1 MKAKIRDL
9 PSGIGVNR
17 TVSGRGREFWRVR
30 LGKRFTG
37 GPIIKRDFSTLA
49 DARSWILG
57 DAQKEKSAPGTV
69 IELKQSSGAS
79 AFALTASQISEA
91 AACFRR
97 LEGLASLNTAVSYFL
112 KHANPAGG
120 KRTLAEVAQE
130 FLKSR
135 EVMGVRSRT
144 LTQYES
150 YLKTISERFGAQSI
164 HEVRRGEIEDWLSES
179 EWSKR
184 TRNNYVSTL
193 STLFIFARDRDYC
206 TENPAEKVPRAIL
219 DDTPPGILTVKEAA
233 ALLNITRVKDSE
245 MLPYVAIG
253 LFAGLRR
260 SELCTLEWSEID
272 LKSRTIEIKGV
283 KAKTRQRRI
292 VSISDALLAWLALAP
307 KTPRPTPSRNED
319 VCGERLKNLYSE
331 EQDETGAVVRK
342 AIVSPWPHN
351 ALRHSFGSYH
361 YAKHRDENQTAA
373 EMGNS
378 PAMVFRHYRA
388 VVTPDAAAAF
398 WNLLPSTGTS
408 KLEGRPI
415 GKSNRRKISPHKN

>member
-17 TVSGRGREFWRVR
+17 SVSGRGREFWRVR

-37 GPIIKRDFSTLA
+37 GPVIKRDFSTLA
-49 DARSWILG
+49 DARNWIFG
-57 DAQKEKSAPGTV
+57 EAQKEKSSSGSV
-69 IELKQSSGAS
+69 MELKQSSGAS
-79 AFALTASQISEA
+79 AFALTSSQISEA

-97 LEGLASLNTAVSYFL
+97 LDGLASLNTAVSYFL

-120 KRTLAEVAQE
+120 KRTLAEVAKE
-130 FLKSR
+130 FLKAR
-135 EVMGVRSRT
+135 EVMGVRPRT

-150 YLKTISERFGAQSI
+150 YLRAICEQFGVQAI

-193 STLFIFARDRDYC
+193 STLFIFARDREYC
-206 TENPAEKVPRAIL
+206 SDNPAEKVPRAIL
-219 DDTPPGILTVKEAA
+219 DDTPPGILTVKETA
-233 ALLNITRVKDSE
+233 ALLEITRERDSE
-245 MLPYVAIG
+245 MIAYVALG

-260 SELCTLEWSEID
+260 SELCSLEWDEINQ
-272 LKSRTIEIKGV
+272 KARTIEVKGV

-292 VSISDALLAWLALAP
+292 ISISDSLSEWLAISP
-307 KTPRPTPSRNED
+307 KTDRPAPSRNED
-319 VCGERLKNLYSE
+319 VCGERLKKIYSE
-331 EQDETGAVVRK
+331 ELNANGTILRK
-342 AIVSPWPHN
+342 ALVSPWPHN

-361 YAKHRDENQTAA
+361 YALHRDENSTAA

-388 VVTPDAAAAF
+388 VVTQETATAF
-398 WNLLPSTGTS
+398 WSLFPSTHQRTRGLKT
-408 KLEGRPI
+408 
-415 GKSNRRKISPHKN
+415 

>member
-9 PSGIGVNR
+9 PSGVGIGKA
-17 TVSGRGREFWRVR
+17 VSGHGREYWRVR

-37 GPIIKRDFSTLA
+37 GPVILKDFSKLS
-49 DARSWILG
+49 DAREWIFG
-57 DAQKEKSAPGTV
+57 DALQKKANPGSV
-69 IELKQSSGAS
+69 VDLKQSSGAA
-79 AFALTASQISEA
+79 AFSLTPSQISEA

-97 LEGLASLNTAVSYFL
+97 LEGLGSLNTAVSYFL

-120 KRTLAEVAQE
+120 KRTLAEVAKE

-135 EVMGVRSRT
+135 QAMGVRSRT

-150 YLKTISERFGAQSI
+150 YLRTIGERFGSQSI
-164 HEVRRGEIEDWLSES
+164 NEVRRGEIEDWLSES

-193 STLFIFARDRDYC
+193 STLFLFARDRDYC
-206 TENPAEKVPRAIL
+206 AENPAEKIPRAIL

-233 ALLNITRVKDSE
+233 ALLEITREKDSQ
-245 MLPYVAIG
+245 MLAYVAIG

-260 SELCTLEWSEID
+260 SELCSLEWSEID
-272 LKSRTIEIKGV
+272 RNARTIEVKGA

-292 VSISDALLAWLALAP
+292 VSISDALLAWLAICP
-307 KTPRPTPSRNED
+307 ETPRPTPSRNED

-331 EQDETGAVVRK
+331 ERDESGTVLRK
-342 AIVSPWPHN
+342 AVVSPWPHN

-361 YAKHRDENQTAA
+361 YAQHSDENRTAA

-378 PAMVFRHYRA
+378 PAVIFRHYRA
-388 VVTPDAAAAF
+388 LVKPEATKAF
-398 WNLLPSTGTS
+398 WLL
-408 KLEGRPI
+408 RPASD
-415 GKSNRRKISPHKN
+415 GKTILFDAKAA

>member
-1 MKAKIRDL
+1 M
-9 PSGIGVNR
+9 
-17 TVSGRGREFWRVR
+17 
-30 LGKRFTG
+30 
-37 GPIIKRDFSTLA
+37 IKRDFSTLT
-49 DARSWILG
+49 DARKWIFG
-57 DAQKEKSAPGTV
+57 EAQEKKANPGPV
-69 IELKQSSGAS
+69 IELKQSSGAA
-79 AFALTASQISEA
+79 AFSLTHSQISEA
-91 AACFRR
+91 ASCFRR
-97 LEGLASLNTAVSYFL
+97 LEGLASLNEAVSYFL

-135 EVMGVRSRT
+135 AAMGVRSRT

-150 YLKTISERFGAQSI
+150 YLRTIGERFGLQSI

-193 STLFIFARDRDYC
+193 STLFLFARDRDYC
-206 TENPAEKVPRAIL
+206 AENPAEKVPRAIL
-219 DDTPPGILTVKEAA
+219 DDTAPGILTVKDAA
-233 ALLNITRVKDSE
+233 ALLDVTRDKDCE
-245 MLPYVAIG
+245 MLAYIAIG

-260 SELCTLEWSEID
+260 SELCALEWSEID
-272 LKSRTIEIKGV
+272 RKARTIEVKGV

-292 VSISDALLAWLALAP
+292 VSVSRALSAWLAVAP
-307 KTPRPTPSRNED
+307 KTPRPAPSRNED

-331 EQDETGAVVRK
+331 ERDESGTILRE
-342 AIVSPWPHN
+342 AIVSLWPHN

-361 YAKHRDENQTAA
+361 YARHRDENQTAA

-388 VVTPDAAAAF
+388 VVTPNAAAKF
-398 WNLLPSTGTS
+398 WNLLPSTAANVV
-408 KLEGRPI
+408 RF
-415 GKSNRRKISPHKN
+415 SP

>member
-1 MKAKIRDL
+1 MADNFNMKAKIRDL

-17 TVSGRGREFWRVR
+17 TVSGRGKEFWRVR

-37 GPIIKRDFSTLA
+37 GPIIKRDFTALS
-49 DARSWILG
+49 DAREWIFG
-57 DAQKEKSAPGTV
+57 DAQKEKPRPGTV

-79 AFALTASQISEA
+79 AFSLTSSQIAEA

-97 LEGLASLNTAVSYFL
+97 LDGLDSLTNAVSYFL

-120 KRTLAEVAQE
+120 KRILAEVATE

-135 EVMGVRSRT
+135 EAMGVRSRT

-150 YLKTISERFGAQSI
+150 YLRTIGERFGSQSI

-193 STLFIFARDRDYC
+193 STLFLFARDRDYC
-206 TENPAEKVPRAIL
+206 AENPAEKVPRAIL
-219 DDTPPGILTVKEAA
+219 DDTPPGILTVKEVES
-233 ALLNITRVKDSE
+233 LLDITLEKDAE
-245 MLPYVAIG
+245 MLAYVAIG

-260 SELCTLEWSEID
+260 SELCALEWSEID
-272 LKSRTIEIKGV
+272 RKARTIEVKGV

-292 VSISDALLAWLALAP
+292 VGISDALAAWLAVVPETL
-307 KTPRPTPSRNED
+307 RPTPSRNED

-331 EQDETGAVVRK
+331 ECDESGEVIRK

-361 YAKHRDENQTAA
+361 YAMHRDENQTAA

-388 VVTPDAAAAF
+388 VVSPDDAAKF
-398 WNLLPSTGTS
+398 WNLLPSTS
-408 KLEGRPI
+408 LPY
-415 GKSNRRKISPHKN
+415 

>member
-9 PSGIGVNR
+9 PSGVGITK
-17 TVSGRGREFWRVR
+17 TVSGRGREFWRAR

-37 GPIIKRDFSTLA
+37 GHVVKRDFSTLT
-49 DARSWILG
+49 DARKWIFG
-57 DAQKEKSAPGTV
+57 EAQEKKANPGPV
-69 IELKQSSGAS
+69 IDLKQSSGAA
-79 AFALTASQISEA
+79 AFSLTHSQISEA
-91 AACFRR
+91 ASCFRR
-97 LEGLASLNTAVSYFL
+97 LEGLASLDEAVSYFL

-135 EVMGVRSRT
+135 AAMGVRSRT

-150 YLKTISERFGAQSI
+150 YLRTVGERFGPQSI

-193 STLFIFARDRDYC
+193 STLFLFARDRDYC
-206 TENPAEKVPRAIL
+206 AENPAEKVPRAIL
-219 DDTPPGILTVKEAA
+219 DDTPPGILTVKEAT
-233 ALLNITRVKDSE
+233 ALLDVTRDKDSE
-245 MLPYVAIG
+245 MLAYIAIG

-260 SELCTLEWSEID
+260 SELCALEWSEID
-272 LKSRTIEIKGV
+272 RKARTIEVKGV

-292 VSISDALLAWLALAP
+292 VSISGTLSAWLAVAP
-307 KTPRPTPSRNED
+307 KTPRPAPSRNED

-331 EQDETGAVVRK
+331 ERDESGAILRE

-361 YAKHRDENQTAA
+361 YARHRDENQTAA

-388 VVTPDAAAAF
+388 VVTPDAATKF
-398 WNLLPSTGTS
+398 WNLLPSTAANVV
-408 KLEGRPI
+408 RFAP
-415 GKSNRRKISPHKN
+415 

>member
-17 TVSGRGREFWRVR
+17 SASGRGKEFWRVR

-37 GPIIKRDFSTLA
+37 GPIIKRDFTTLA
-49 DARSWILG
+49 DARNWIFG
-57 DAQKEKSAPGTV
+57 DAQKEKATPGTV

-79 AFALTASQISEA
+79 AFSLSPSQISEA

-120 KRTLAEVAQE
+120 KRTLAEVAKE

-150 YLKTISERFGAQSI
+150 YLRTISERFGPQPI

-193 STLFIFARDRDYC
+193 STLFLFARDRDYC

-219 DDTPPGILTVKEAA
+219 DDTPPGILTLKETA
-233 ALLNITRVKDSE
+233 ALLEIARHKDPE
-245 MLPYVAIG
+245 MLAYVAIG

-260 SELCTLEWSEID
+260 SELCALEWSEID
-272 LKSRTIEIKGV
+272 RKARTIEVKGV

-292 VSISDALLAWLALAP
+292 VSISDALSAWLAVAP
-307 KTPRPTPSRNED
+307 NTPRPTPSRNED

-331 EQDETGAVVRK
+331 ERDESGVVLRE

-388 VVTPDAAAAF
+388 VVTPDIATKF
-398 WNLLPSTGTS
+398 WNLLPSTAANVV
-408 KLEGRPI
+408 RFAA
-415 GKSNRRKISPHKN
+415 

>member
-1 MKAKIRDL
+1 M
-9 PSGIGVNR
+9 V
-17 TVSGRGREFWRVR
+17 
-30 LGKRFTG
+30 
-37 GPIIKRDFSTLA
+37 KRDFSTLT
-49 DARSWILG
+49 DARKWIFG
-57 DAQKEKSAPGTV
+57 EAQEKKANPGPV
-69 IELKQSSGAS
+69 IELKQSSGAA
-79 AFALTASQISEA
+79 AFLLTHSQISEA
-91 AACFRR
+91 TSCFRR
-97 LEGLASLNTAVSYFL
+97 LEGLASLNEAVSYFL

-135 EVMGVRSRT
+135 AAMGVRSRT

-150 YLKTISERFGAQSI
+150 YLRTIGERFGPQSI

-193 STLFIFARDRDYC
+193 STLFLFARDRDYC
-206 TENPAEKVPRAIL
+206 AENPAEKVPRAIL

-233 ALLNITRVKDSE
+233 ALLDVTRDKDSE
-245 MLPYVAIG
+245 MLAYVAIG

-260 SELCTLEWSEID
+260 SELCALEWSEID
-272 LKSRTIEIKGV
+272 RKARTIEVKGV

-292 VSISDALLAWLALAP
+292 VSVSGALSAWLAVAS
-307 KTPRPTPSRNED
+307 KTPRPAPSRNED
-319 VCGERLKNLYSE
+319 VCGERLKNLYSQE
-331 EQDETGAVVRK
+331 RDESGAILHE

-361 YAKHRDENQTAA
+361 YARHRDENQTAA

-388 VVTPDAAAAF
+388 VVTPDAAAKF
-398 WNLLPSTGTS
+398 WNLLPPTA
-408 KLEGRPI
+408 
-415 GKSNRRKISPHKN
+415 SNVVRFVT

>member
-17 TVSGRGREFWRVR
+17 SASGRGKEFWRVR

-37 GPIIKRDFSTLA
+37 GPIIKRDFTTLA
-49 DARSWILG
+49 DARNWIFG
-57 DAQKEKSAPGTV
+57 DAQKEKATPGTV

-79 AFALTASQISEA
+79 AFSLSPSQISEA

-120 KRTLAEVAQE
+120 KRTLAEVAKE

-150 YLKTISERFGAQSI
+150 YLRTISERFGPQPI

-193 STLFIFARDRDYC
+193 STLFLFARDRDYC

-219 DDTPPGILTVKEAA
+219 DDTPPGILTLKETA
-233 ALLNITRVKDSE
+233 ALLEIARHKDPE
-245 MLPYVAIG
+245 MLAYVAIG

-260 SELCTLEWSEID
+260 SELCALEWSEID
-272 LKSRTIEIKGV
+272 REARTIEVKGV

-292 VSISDALLAWLALAP
+292 VSISDALSAWLAIAP
-307 KTPRPTPSRNED
+307 NTLRPTPSRNED

-331 EQDETGAVVRK
+331 ERDESGAVQRE

-388 VVTPDAAAAF
+388 VVTPDIATKF
-398 WNLLPSTGTS
+398 WNLLPSTAVNVV
-408 KLEGRPI
+408 RFAA
-415 GKSNRRKISPHKN
+415 